1 MAPLQDLSPT
11 DASSGPRTFAPC
23 APIALGDEEWSRGAF
38 GSVFVVDGPSGK
50 MAVKRVSESV
60 EYANREL
67 ETCTRLASDD
77 HPHIVD
83 LIGYWTED
91 TSPTTRVLYL
101 VMGFMPDTLG
111 GVLARLV
118 ANEMRMREWRM
129 IALMRQLAGALEHL
143 ESIGLMHR
151 DLKPDNILV
160 HLPSNQ
166 LRLADFGSAK
176 FVSPNQPN
184 ATYICTRFYR
194 APELIL
200 NRTLYSTSIDVWAFG
215 CILGEFAKGGPL
227 FPGETQ
233 SDVLSR
239 IMRTRGMVTMGDIAR
254 MPTHN
259 TADTL
264 NTEGIGVGLDLAP
277 RPWSR
282 VFTRRI
288 RNKRLITSYGQRYE
302 TALDGCLQWNPSR
315 RMTASA
321 LRRCALF
328 TNARGGGCG
337 GGRTTPN
344 ENDVNMT
351 PM

>member
-1 MAPLQDLSPT
+1 MALRQDLPSRTPT
-11 DASSGPRTFAPC
+11 VASTGPRDFAPC
-23 APIALGDEEWSRGAF
+23 APIALGDDEWSRGAF
-38 GSVFVVDGPSGK
+38 GSVFVVDTPSGK
-50 MAVKRVSESV
+50 IAVKRVSESV
-60 EYANREL
+60 EFANREL
-67 ETCTRLASDD
+67 ETCKRLASDD
-77 HPHIVD
+77 HPHIVE
-83 LIGYWTED
+83 LIGYWTECA
-91 TSPTTRVLYL
+91 SPNTRVLYL

-111 GVLARLV
+111 GVLARL
-118 ANEMRMREWRM
+118 ADNEMRMKQWRM
-129 IALMRQLAGALEHL
+129 VALMRQLAGALAHI

-160 HLPSNQ
+160 HVPSNR

-215 CILGEFAKGGPL
+215 CILGEFAKGGQL

-239 IMRTRGMVTMGDIAR
+239 IMRTRGMVTMADIAR
-254 MPTHN
+254 MPTHD

-264 NTEGIGVGLDLAP
+264 NTDCIGVSLDLAP
-277 RPWSR
+277 RPWSK

-288 RNKRLITSYGQRYE
+288 RNKRVITSYGQSYE
-302 TALDGCLQWNPSR
+302 TALEGCLQWNPSR

-321 LRRCALF
+321 IGRCALF
-328 TNARGGGCG
+328 TDARCG
-337 GGRTTPN
+337 GG
-344 ENDVNMT
+344 
-351 PM
+351 